1 MQHLVVAG
9 VHSSG
14 NHFTAIK
21 LENFFELG
29 AKAKVEVEAASNTML
44 SFSATPE
51 RAPVAFAFKS
61 GQVCYDR
68 GRFTF
73 DVTQFPFAPGVC
85 F

>member
-1 MQHLVVAG
+1 VQHLGVAG

-14 NHFTAIK
+14 NDFTAIK
-21 LENFFELG
+21 PENFFELG
-29 AKAKVEVEAASNTML
+29 ARAKVEAASNTML
-44 SFSATPE
+44 SFSATPDG
-51 RAPVAFAFKS
+51 APVAFAFKS